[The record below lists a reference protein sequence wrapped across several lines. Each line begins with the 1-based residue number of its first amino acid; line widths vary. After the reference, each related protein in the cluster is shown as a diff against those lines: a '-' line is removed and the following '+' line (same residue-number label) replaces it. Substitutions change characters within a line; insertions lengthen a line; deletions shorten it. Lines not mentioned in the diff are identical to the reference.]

1 MRIFRCHCGNQVYF
15 ENTRCVACGRTL
27 GFLPATLTMSALEP
41 LDEGRWS
48 ALHPVAEGAWRMCR
62 NYSRE
67 QVCNW
72 MVPDAD
78 RNAFC
83 IACRLNRV
91 IPNLSKSW
99 NRLAWSRIESAKRRL
114 VYDLLNHSLPFT
126 SKQENPDSGLAFA
139 FLEDMPERMEFTTDS
154 TDGRVIT
161 GHSRGLI
168 TINIAEADDV
178 AREQMRVMMNEA
190 YRTLLGHFRHECG
203 HYFWDR
209 LVRDDRDTLE
219 QYRGTF
225 GDERRDYRKALEN
238 YYQSGPPQDWWSRH
252 ISAYASS
259 HPWEDW
265 AETWAHYLQMTDTL
279 ETARAVG
286 LAARD
291 ERGAM
296 GRVEAPEFTGVAGH
310 WDFDHMLDE
319 WTPLTV
325 AINSINRSLGLSDA
339 YPFVL
344 SEGAK
349 GKLRFVHQVVG
360 QVQSENIAV

>member
-1 MRIFRCHCGNQVYF
+1 MRIFRCACGNQIYF
-15 ENTRCVACGRTL
+15 ENTLCVPCGRAL
-27 GFLPATLTMSALEP
+27 GFLPDALTMSTLEP
-41 LDEGRWS
+41 LGGDRWR
-48 ALHPVAEGAWRMCR
+48 ALHPGTGGEWRMCR
-62 NYSRE
+62 NYVIE

-72 MVPDAD
+72 MVPAD
-78 RNAFC
+78 SGDAFC
-83 IACRLNRV
+83 VACRLNRV
-91 IPNLSKSW
+91 IPDLSKSW
-99 NRLAWSRIESAKRRL
+99 NRLAWSRIEVAKRRL
-114 VYDLLNHSLPFT
+114 VYDLLNHSLPFI
-126 SKQENPDSGLAFA
+126 SKAEDPDSGLAFA
-139 FLEDMPERMEFTTDS
+139 FLEDTPETTEFATNG
-154 TDGRVIT
+154 TDGRVFT

-178 AREQMRVMMNEA
+178 AREQTRVAMNEA

-209 LVRDDRDTLE
+209 LVRDDASWLADFRDV
-219 QYRGTF
+219 F
-225 GDERRDYRKALEN
+225 GDERDDYKPALDR
-238 YYQSGPPQDWWSRH
+238 YYDNGPPTDWWLRH

-291 ERGAM
+291 ERGEI
-296 GRVEAPEFTGVAGH
+296 GPTEAPEFTGVSAR
-310 WDFDHMLDE
+310 WDFDSMLME
-319 WTPLTV
+319 WQPLTV

-344 SEGAK
+344 SEGATH
-349 GKLRFVHQVVG
+349 KLRFVHKLVD
-360 QVQSENIAV
+360 QSANIAV